1 MLTFVHFGAIIQ
13 TVTNLSQILKDIEQV
28 QPRVELDTLYPAVL
42 QLRLK
47 NFAWREIAEFLNQ
60 RGIDTDHSK
69 LFRMFSRIEQKNA
82 FVVPTKHTY
91 ATALNDLAARKKLN
105 ASALAMLEY
114 HFNAHNRTVTYTQ
127 LAQAAH
133 DKEIP
138 SLKVDQQPVSY
149 KTANLVY
156 GKLGRLL
163 GETIDKNFVFAPTND
178 RGGLFYS
185 SSLGL
190 ENPMSPE
197 GSEFE
202 LVMHHELAKAIDIL
216 GWFKV

>member
-1 MLTFVHFGAIIQ
+1 M
-13 TVTNLSQILKDIEQV
+13 TNLSQILKDIEQI
-28 QPRVELDTLYPAVL
+28 QPRVELDTLYPAVV

-47 NFAWREIAEFLNQ
+47 NFAWREIAEFLNE

-69 LFRMFSRIEQKNA
+69 VFRMFSRIEQKNA
-82 FVVPTKHTY
+82 FVVPANQAY
-91 ATALNDLAARKKLN
+91 AAALNDLSTKKKLN
-105 ASALAMLEY
+105 ASALAMLEH
-114 HFNAHNRTVTYTQ
+114 HFHAHNRTVTYTQ

-138 SLKVDQQPVSY
+138 DLKADQQPVSY

-163 GETIDKNFVFAPTND
+163 GETIDKSFMFAPTND

-185 SSLGL
+185 SALGL

-197 GSEFE
+197 GSEFQ
-202 LVMHHELAKAIDIL
+202 LVMHHELAKAIDSL

>member
-1 MLTFVHFGAIIQ
+1 MLTFVRFGAIILHM
-13 TVTNLSQILKDIEQV
+13 TNLSQILKDIEQV
-28 QPRVELDTLYPAVL
+28 QSRVELDTLYPAVV

-47 NFAWREIAEFLNQ
+47 NFAWREIAEFLNE

-69 LFRMFSRIEQKNA
+69 VFRMFSRIEQKNA
-82 FVVPTKHTY
+82 FVVPTKQAY
-91 ATALNDLAARKKLN
+91 AAALNDLSTKNKLN
-105 ASALAMLEY
+105 ASALAMLEH
-114 HFNAHNRTVTYTQ
+114 HFQAHNRTVTYTQ

-138 SLKVDQQPVSY
+138 DLKIDQQPVSY

-163 GETIDKNFVFAPTND
+163 GETIDKNFLFAPTND

-185 SSLGL
+185 STLGL

-197 GSEFE
+197 GSEFQ
-202 LVMHHELAKAIDIL
+202 LVMHHELAKAIDSL

>member
-1 MLTFVHFGAIIQ
+1 M
-13 TVTNLSQILKDIEQV
+13 TNLIQILKEIEQV
-28 QPRVELDTLYPAVL
+28 PPRVELDTLYPAVV

-47 NFAWREIAEFLNQ
+47 NFAWREIAEFLNE

-69 LFRMFSRIEQKNA
+69 VFRMFTRIEQKNA
-82 FVVPTKHTY
+82 FVVPTKRAY
-91 ATALNDLAARKKLN
+91 VAALTDLSIKKKLN
-105 ASALAMLEY
+105 ASALAMLEH
-114 HFNAHNRTVTYTQ
+114 HFHAHNRTVTYTQ

-133 DKEIP
+133 DKEIAD
-138 SLKVDQQPVSY
+138 LKVDRQPVSH

-163 GETIDKNFVFAPTND
+163 GETIDKDFKFAPTND

-190 ENPMSPE
+190 ENPLSPE
-197 GSEFE
+197 GSEFQ
-202 LVMHHELAKAIDIL
+202 LVMHHELAKAIDSL
-216 GWFKV
+216 GWFKG

>member
-1 MLTFVHFGAIIQ
+1 MLTFVRFGAIILHM
-13 TVTNLSQILKDIEQV
+13 TNLSQILKDIEQV
-28 QPRVELDTLYPAVL
+28 QSRVELDTLYPAVV

-47 NFAWREIAEFLNQ
+47 NFAWREIAEFLNE

-69 LFRMFSRIEQKNA
+69 VFRMFSRIEQKNA
-82 FVVPTKHTY
+82 FVVPTKQAY
-91 ATALNDLAARKKLN
+91 AAALNDLSTKNKLN
-105 ASALAMLEY
+105 ASALAMLEH
-114 HFNAHNRTVTYTQ
+114 HFQAHNRTVTYTQ

-138 SLKVDQQPVSY
+138 DLKIDQQPVSY

-163 GETIDKNFVFAPTND
+163 GETIDKNFMFAPTND

-185 SSLGL
+185 STLGL

-197 GSEFE
+197 GSEFQ
-202 LVMHHELAKAIDIL
+202 LVMHHELAKAIDSL

>member
-1 MLTFVHFGAIIQ
+1 MV
-13 TVTNLSQILKDIEQV
+13 NLIQILKEVEQV
-28 QPRVELDTLYPAVL
+28 QPRVELDTLYPAVV

-47 NFAWREIAEFLNQ
+47 NFSWREIAEFLNE

-69 LFRMFSRIEQKNA
+69 VFRMFSRVEQKNA
-82 FVVPTKHTY
+82 FVVPTKQAY
-91 ATALNDLAARKKLN
+91 AAALSELSSKNKLN
-105 ASALAMLEY
+105 ASAAAMLEH
-114 HFNAHNRTVTYTQ
+114 HFHAHNRTVTYTQ

-138 SLKVDQQPVSY
+138 GLKVDQQPVSY

-163 GETIDKNFVFAPTND
+163 GETIDKNFKFAPTND

-185 SSLGL
+185 STLGL

-197 GSEFE
+197 GSEFQ
-202 LVMHHELAKAIDIL
+202 LVMHHELAKAIDGL